1 LKGLAQCGWAVLFA
15 YGRVIVETLH
25 PVEIKHAYEVF
36 SFRRM
41 QSFHVNYWLQ
51 VSGEHH

>member
-1 LKGLAQCGWAVLFA
+1 
-15 YGRVIVETLH
+15 
-25 PVEIKHAYEVF
+25 VEIKHAYKVF

-51 VSGEHH
+51 VSGGTISCVVLCSTMPVSV